1 MWCVVHVLTGF
12 YMYYPSLNKLWKTFK
27 KVLKTSPFAFFTIIK
42 LLSRRSSQKKT
53 NTKSMRS
60 IRSSVMGICLLL
72 RVRGWKI
79 DHQERKNANPL
90 GYACW
95 VTRKPVF
102 SILIDYHF
110 LLMFLLKSKKK
121 QVYVYVPVNFFSQY
135 TAINIKSLN

>member
-1 MWCVVHVLTGF
+1 
-12 YMYYPSLNKLWKTFK
+12 
-27 KVLKTSPFAFFTIIK
+27 
-42 LLSRRSSQKKT
+42 
-53 NTKSMRS
+53 
-60 IRSSVMGICLLL
+60 MGICLLL

-102 SILIDYHF
+102 SILIRLSFFTDVF
-110 LLMFLLKSKKK
+110 IKVKKK